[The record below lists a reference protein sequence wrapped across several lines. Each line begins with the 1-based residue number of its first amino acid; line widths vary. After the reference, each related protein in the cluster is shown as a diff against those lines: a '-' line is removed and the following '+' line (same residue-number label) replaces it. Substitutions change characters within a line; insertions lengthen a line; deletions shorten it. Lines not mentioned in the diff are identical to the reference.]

1 MPDQEQRIVVE
12 VADGRVTQVWGIPA
26 GVVVEIRD
34 YDAPDY
40 APGPYPTDESGEEY
54 LSEEWRDGE

>member
-40 APGPYPTDESGEEY
+40 APGPYLTDESGEPY
-54 LSEEWRDGE
+54 LKR